1 VYQYGHDVPAL
12 HECGADVRAPHG
24 GAAHGAALSPGD
36 TAPIAVI
43 DAVIDRRTERISSS
57 GERRLAKR
65 ILCEL
70 HQTLFKGVA
79 R

>member
-1 VYQYGHDVPAL
+1 VAL
-12 HECGADVRAPHG
+12 TSGRHM
-24 GAAHGAALSPGD
+24 AALRMELRFSPGD

-70 HQTLFKGVA
+70 HQTLFKGVS